1 MWWGVK
7 RRRGGGLSWGGE
19 RKGKRVEE
27 REKKDCREKERGR
40 AKEERIGHG
49 REKRMAKG
57 PEAEGRGKRARL
69 CNREERGGFHPLLPK
84 IAFITTNVDKP
95 RPISQ
100 LLRAG
105 CQAGL

>member
-1 MWWGVK
+1 MWWGV
-7 RRRGGGLSWGGE
+7 RRRERGWFLGRREEGGE
-19 RKGKRVEE
+19 AGRAREGWYGE
-27 REKKDCREKERGR
+27 REGR

-49 REKRMAKG
+49 REKEM
-57 PEAEGRGKRARL
+57 AEGGGGSGERKGGAVMEQGR
-69 CNREERGGFHPLLPK
+69 RGGFLPLLPK